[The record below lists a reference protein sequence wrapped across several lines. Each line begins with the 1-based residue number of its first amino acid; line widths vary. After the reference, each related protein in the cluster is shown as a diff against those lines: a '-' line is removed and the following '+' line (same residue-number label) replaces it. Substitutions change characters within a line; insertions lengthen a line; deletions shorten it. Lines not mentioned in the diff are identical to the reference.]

1 MKIKYVLFDLD
12 GTLLPMDQDA
22 FMKAYFGGLC
32 KKLAPYGYNPD
43 ELISAI
49 WQGTKMMV
57 KNCGD
62 KTNEEVFWDAFVQLL
77 GERVLTDSH
86 LLDEYYIERFDDVQ
100 VSCGYNEK
108 AKIAVDKIKEL
119 KNTILTQPNN
129 QTELIK
135 SIDEILVLAKS
146 QKEVL
151 RLSDDIAYRVNLSN
165 AVLDDY
171 KRWLRRELYKIYVA

>member
-57 KNCGD
+57 KNCVHSEGIPI
-62 KTNEEVFWDAFVQLL
+62 QLM
-77 GERVLTDSH
+77 SAPSK
-86 LLDEYYIERFDDVQ
+86 F
-100 VSCGYNEK
+100 
-108 AKIAVDKIKEL
+108 
-119 KNTILTQPNN
+119 
-129 QTELIK
+129 
-135 SIDEILVLAKS
+135 
-146 QKEVL
+146 
-151 RLSDDIAYRVNLSN
+151 SN
-165 AVLDDY
+165 AFLS
-171 KRWLRRELYKIYVA
+171 IAF